1 MIEAFVLG
9 LVQMVVGDY
18 ITGLLTSRQSERSRA
33 ELVALIQTQVQ
44 ATQTLNT
51 RVEAMSLAVR
61 ELDVIVKMD
70 RGLLWQDDQ
79 LVVRPTGR
87 IRKSPPSPQ
96 AALDQLVE
104 SVTARRRELGLP
116 LTSEE
121 AASRS
126 ADAPAEGDLVP
137 PDQSSTAAPSLD
149 LRAEVMGLP
158 TEVVRERER
167 RRRESQRD

>member
-33 ELVALIQTQVQ
+33 ELVALIETQVK
-44 ATQTLNT
+44 ATQALGT

-70 RGLLWQDDQ
+70 RGLSWQDDQ
-79 LVVRPTGR
+79 LVVRPSGR
-87 IRKSPPSPQ
+87 IRKSLPSPQ
-96 AALDQLVE
+96 EALDELVE

-116 LTSEE
+116 LTGEE
-121 AASRS
+121 AAARTPG
-126 ADAPAEGDLVP
+126 APAEGDLIP
-137 PDQSSTAAPSLD
+137 PSDATPALD
-149 LRAEVMGLP
+149 LRAEVMSLP

-167 RRRESQRD
+167 RRREAERD

>member
-33 ELVALIQTQVQ
+33 ELVALIETQVK
-44 ATQTLNT
+44 ATQKLST

-70 RGLLWQDDQ
+70 RGLSWQDDQ
-79 LVVRPTGR
+79 LVVRPSGR
-87 IRKSPPSPQ
+87 IRKSLPSPKE
-96 AALDQLVE
+96 ALDQLVE

-121 AASRS
+121 ATARNT
-126 ADAPAEGDLVP
+126 DAPAEGDLIP
-137 PDQSSTAAPSLD
+137 PDQSSPAAPSLD